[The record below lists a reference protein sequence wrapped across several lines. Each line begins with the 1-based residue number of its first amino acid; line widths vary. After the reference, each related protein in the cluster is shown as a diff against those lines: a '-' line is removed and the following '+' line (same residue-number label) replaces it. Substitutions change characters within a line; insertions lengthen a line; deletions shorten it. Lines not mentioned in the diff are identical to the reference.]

1 MSMGLSH
8 VANGA
13 PSSEHS
19 KRLSPE
25 PVSVPEKANV
35 MDVDEV
41 FPSAATA
48 FLFPSM
54 TELKE
59 VFGGT
64 VSIVQINDAGD
75 ASSFPTLSEDLI
87 SIV

>member
-1 MSMGLSH
+1 M
-8 VANGA
+8 ANGA

-25 PVSVPEKANV
+25 PVSVPENENV

-41 FPSAATA
+41 FPFAATA

-87 SIV
+87 SSV

>member
-1 MSMGLSH
+1 
-8 VANGA
+8 
-13 PSSEHS
+13 
-19 KRLSPE
+19 
-25 PVSVPEKANV
+25 

-41 FPSAATA
+41 LPPAATA

-64 VSIVQINDAGD
+64 VSIVQINEAGD